1 MRISSDFMIRYK
13 PHETHKK
20 QERCSKRVLKVTRC
34 VNSEINSIP

>member
-13 PHETHKK
+13 LRETHEN
-20 QERCSKRVLKVTRC
+20 QERYSIHVSKVTRC